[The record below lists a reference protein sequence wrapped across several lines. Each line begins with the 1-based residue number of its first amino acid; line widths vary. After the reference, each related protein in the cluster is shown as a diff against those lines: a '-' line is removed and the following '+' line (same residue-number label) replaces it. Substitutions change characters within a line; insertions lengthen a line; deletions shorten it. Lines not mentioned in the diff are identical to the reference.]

1 MGSKGCE
8 NLWFQRVAK
17 NYGFKGLQKIMVSR
31 GCKKIWLIRVVKK
44 ILRMV
49 AKKKNSEKKRKYANI
64 FTITGIFFA
73 KGKRK
78 DQKDQFL
85 AYNMSLFLKEENGR
99 LALRYIIYFAKVLLL
114 KRKNCES
121 CYATKL
127 DVKVAKAAKISVKV
141 LNLRKIV

>member
-1 MGSKGCE
+1 MGSKGCKK
-8 NLWFQRVAK
+8 LSFQRVAK
-17 NYGFKGLQKIMVSR
+17 NYSFKGLRKIMVSR

-99 LALRYIIYFAKVLLL
+99 LVLRYIIYFAKVLLL

>member
-1 MGSKGCE
+1 
-8 NLWFQRVAK
+8 
-17 NYGFKGLQKIMVSR
+17 MVSR

-85 AYNMSLFLKEENGR
+85 AYNMSLFLKEENRR

>member
-8 NLWFQRVAK
+8 KLWFQRVAK
-17 NYGFKGLQKIMVSR
+17 NYSFKGLRKIMVSR

-99 LALRYIIYFAKVLLL
+99 LVLRYIIYFAKVL
-114 KRKNCES
+114 R
-121 CYATKL
+121 
-127 DVKVAKAAKISVKV
+127 
-141 LNLRKIV
+141 

>member
-8 NLWFQRVAK
+8 KLSFQRVAK
-17 NYGFKGLQKIMVSR
+17 NYSFKGLQKIMVSR

-85 AYNMSLFLKEENGR
+85 AYNMSLFLKEENGK
-99 LALRYIIYFAKVLLL
+99 LALRYIIYFAKVL
-114 KRKNCES
+114 R
-121 CYATKL
+121 
-127 DVKVAKAAKISVKV
+127 
-141 LNLRKIV
+141 

>member
-1 MGSKGCE
+1 MVSKGCE
-8 NLWFQRVAK
+8 KLWFQKVA
-17 NYGFKGLQKIMVSR
+17 
-31 GCKKIWLIRVVKK
+31 KKIWFIRVVKK

-49 AKKKNSEKKRKYANI
+49 GKKNSEKKRKYANI

-99 LALRYIIYFAKVLLL
+99 LALRYIIYFAKVL
-114 KRKNCES
+114 
-121 CYATKL
+121 
-127 DVKVAKAAKISVKV
+127 
-141 LNLRKIV
+141 

>member
-1 MGSKGCE
+1 VKISKGAKKI
-8 NLWFQRVAK
+8 WVQRVAK

-73 KGKRK
+73 KEKRK

-99 LALRYIIYFAKVLLL
+99 LALRYIIYFAKVL
-114 KRKNCES
+114 R
-121 CYATKL
+121 
-127 DVKVAKAAKISVKV
+127 
-141 LNLRKIV
+141 

>member
-8 NLWFQRVAK
+8 KLSFQKVAKITVSKGCEKLWFQRVAK
-17 NYGFKGLQKIMVSR
+17 NYGFKELRKIMVSR
-31 GCKKIWLIRVVKK
+31 GCKKNMAYKGCEK
-44 ILRMV
+44 NTSNGC
-49 AKKKNSEKKRKYANI
+49 KKKNSKKKRKYANI

-99 LALRYIIYFAKVLLL
+99 LVLHYSIYFAKVLLI
-114 KRKNCES
+114 KRK
-121 CYATKL
+121 
-127 DVKVAKAAKISVKV
+127 I
-141 LNLRKIV
+141 

>member
-8 NLWFQRVAK
+8 KLSFQRVAK
-17 NYGFKGLQKIMVSR
+17 NYGFKGLRKIMVSR
-31 GCKKIWLIRVVKK
+31 GCKKNMAYKGCEK
-44 ILRMV
+44 NTSNGC
-49 AKKKNSEKKRKYANI
+49 KKKNSEKKRKYANI

-99 LALRYIIYFAKVLLL
+99 LALRYIIYFAKVL
-114 KRKNCES
+114 R
-121 CYATKL
+121 
-127 DVKVAKAAKISVKV
+127 
-141 LNLRKIV
+141 

>member
-1 MGSKGCE
+1 MPEIVLFFLFFSFYKKDSCYCE
-8 NLWFQRVAK
+8 NV
-17 NYGFKGLQKIMVSR
+17 G
-31 GCKKIWLIRVVKK
+31 
-44 ILRMV
+44 
-49 AKKKNSEKKRKYANI
+49 I
-64 FTITGIFFA
+64 FSLFLGITGIFFA

-99 LALRYIIYFAKVLLL
+99 LVLRYIIYFAKVLLL

-127 DVKVAKAAKISVKV
+127 DVKVAKA
-141 LNLRKIV
+141 